1 MPPNPWVRLLRLPGG
16 DRRLLLAATLLL
28 PLIGLSL
35 RLAGVRRTRDWM
47 RRFTPVPGTR
57 APVPG
62 EIEQVRAVARWVSV
76 AARHMPYEVS
86 CLRRSLC
93 LWWLLARRGIG
104 SRLAIGVSRPAGGFA
119 AHAWVEW
126 QGSVLNDD
134 PGVRSQYL
142 AIDWVSGEGAGPAQ
156 PC

>member
-1 MPPNPWVRLLRLPGG
+1 MPPNPWVCLLRLPGG
-16 DRRLLLAATLLL
+16 DRRLLLAAALLL

-47 RRFTPVPGTR
+47 RRFTPAPGTR
-57 APVPG
+57 PPVLG
-62 EIEQVRAVARWVSV
+62 EIAQVRAVARWVSV

-104 SRLAIGVSRPAGGFA
+104 SRLVIGVSRPAGGFA

-126 QGSVLNDD
+126 QGSVVNDEAD
-134 PGVRSQYL
+134 VRGRYVPLDWNGIDRLGQAPG
-142 AIDWVSGEGAGPAQ
+142 
-156 PC
+156 C